1 MVKLKHNRFS
11 KIQGI
16 TKKKSVKKKSTNK
29 TVQTCSVSCKEEC
42 VEFQEGQLHQQTQ
55 DFVI

>member
-16 TKKKSVKKKSTNK
+16 TKKSVKKKSTNK